1 MEYLS
6 ENILAPLKEW
16 TVWSQREN
24 ITPDRQSTEEGEKLI
39 CKRFG
44 DCGKLLTVAP
54 VEEGA
59 TYEVKFTFSVE
70 DMTHPKMSTRF
81 VVDTY
86 ADDGKPIQTEYAPK
100 YEKADGIYTATGT
113 FVALKGSAKAEV
125 IAMIMSTDNGSML
138 VREASLRKIAPIPPR
153 KVTVAAGF
161 LNCYDNKDNETVESR
176 FEKILAL
183 CDKAGQQKVDIVSFP
198 ESICTFMLHKSIKGE
213 TSQPVPGPWTEAL
226 GEKAKKYGMYIL
238 FNMGEIGEDG
248 LRYNT
253 NVVINK
259 DGSLLGKYRKCHITY
274 NALNNGS
281 SPGHEY
287 NVFDTDFGRIGT
299 VTCFDQFF
307 PESIRSLAVQ
317 GAEIVFV
324 PTIGDG
330 HVQLQARAMENSI
343 YIVVP
348 GVNHSKKSDQPMSRI
363 ISPIGEILAGT
374 CEDMGLAIS
383 TIDLNK
389 PNSAFW
395 FSVGPRYGDKNR
407 ITKLERRPETYG
419 ELFK

>member
-16 TVWSQREN
+16 TVWVQREN
-24 ITPDRQSTEEGEKLI
+24 IRPDRQSTEEGEKLI

-44 DCGKLLTVAP
+44 DSGKLLTVAE

-59 TYEVKFTFSVE
+59 TYEIRFTFSVE
-70 DMTHPKMSTRF
+70 DMPHPKMSTRF
-81 VVDTY
+81 IVDTY
-86 ADDGKPIQTEYAPK
+86 AADDKAIQTEYAPK
-100 YEKADGIYTATGT
+100 YEKNGDLYTATGT
-113 FVALKGSAKAEV
+113 FVTMKGTAKAEV
-125 IAMIMSTDNGSML
+125 IAMIMSTDKGSLL

-161 LNCYDNKDNETVESR
+161 LNCYENRDKETVDSR

-183 CDKAGQQKVDIVSFP
+183 CDKAGQQKIDIVSFP
-198 ESICTFMLHKSIKGE
+198 ESICYFMIPPKAKGE
-213 TSQPVPGPWTEAL
+213 VAQPIPGPWTEAL
-226 GEKAKKYGMYIL
+226 GKKAKQYGMYIL
-238 FNMGEIGEDG
+238 FNMSELGEDG
-248 LRYNT
+248 LHYNT
-253 NVVINK
+253 TVIMAR

-281 SPGHEY
+281 SWGNEY
-287 NVFDTDFGRIGT
+287 PVFDTDFGRIGT

-307 PESIRSLAVQ
+307 PESIRALAVQ

-343 YIVVP
+343 YIVCP
-348 GVNHSKKSDQPMSRI
+348 GVNHSKKSEQPMSRI
-363 ISPIGEILAGT
+363 ISPMGEILSGT
-374 CEDMGLAIS
+374 SEDMGLATA

-395 FSVGPRYGDKNR
+395 FSVGARYGDKNQ

-419 ELFK
+419 ELMK